1 MQLYSEAECLSLE
14 NHLKRM
20 RDGDYS
26 VRIYQL
32 MDWWGHSEDDIDFIV
47 VMTPGDQWDTPDP
60 EREYLID
67 PNEFFSAI
75 ENAIDDPY
83 YIIHFSIVFK
93 DGSRIV
99 SVPGFD
105 EDFVQFEYIPPIRKP
120 SKQAHLRTMISWK
133 GKEAIQE
140 ALDAIVAFRLDS
152 LDIHTDDDRFE
163 ETKAQIMSKLMEEC
177 DLKDEDLY
185 FEGGGF

>member
-32 MDWWGHSEDDIDFIV
+32 MEWWGHSEDDIDFIV
-47 VMTPGDQWDTPDP
+47 VMTPGDQWDNPDP

-75 ENAIDDPY
+75 ENALDDPY
-83 YIIHFSIVFK
+83 YTTQFSIVFK

-99 SVPGFD
+99 TVPGFD
-105 EDFVQFEYIPPIRKP
+105 DDFVQFEYIPPIRKP

-133 GKEAIQE
+133 GKKAIQE

-152 LDIHTDDDRFE
+152 LGIHTDDDRFE
-163 ETKAQIMSKLMEEC
+163 ETKDQFMSKLMEDC
-177 DLKDEDLY
+177 DLKDEDLD
-185 FEGGGF
+185 FEWGEF

>member
-1 MQLYSEAECLSLE
+1 MKLYSEAECLSLE
-14 NHLKRM
+14 NDLKRM

-26 VRIYQL
+26 VRIYQMMNSWNL
-32 MDWWGHSEDDIDFIV
+32 TEDDVDFIV

-83 YIIHFSIVFK
+83 YTIHFSIVFK

-105 EDFVQFEYIPPIRKP
+105 DDFVQFDYIPPIRKP
-120 SKQAHLRTMISWK
+120 SRQAHLRTMISWK

-140 ALDAIVAFRLDS
+140 ALDAIVAFRLDN
-152 LDIHTDDDRFE
+152 LGIHTDDDRFE
-163 ETKAQIMSKLMEEC
+163 ETKDQIMSKLMEEY
-177 DLKDEDLY
+177 DLKDEDLD